1 MAADSFFLF
10 VRFFGQFMYG
20 QFMYVSD
27 CPRPIF
33 FYCHT
38 QHRIT
43 MDFDL
48 ADLVNVPSE
57 SVMMCDEDMYMF
69 QQSCL
74 MVVKQMDAS
83 EFDAYEMQQVLTEV
97 CANVSCVQEHSV
109 WLCDDEE
116 ESVLALFPT
125 DPFNSF
131 MD

>member
-1 MAADSFFLF
+1 
-10 VRFFGQFMYG
+10 MYG

-27 CPRPIF
+27 CPRLVF
-33 FYCHT
+33 FIVTHN
-38 QHRIT
+38 IESK

-48 ADLVNVPSE
+48 ADLVDVSSQSE
-57 SVMMCDEDMYMF
+57 MMFEEDMYMF

-74 MVVKQMDAS
+74 MVAKQMDAS

-97 CANVSCVQEHSV
+97 CANVSSVQEHSV
-109 WLCDDEE
+109 WLCDNEE
-116 ESVLALFPT
+116 ESVLALFPN